1 MGDKWPRKTIAECAS
16 DEPYSTQIGPFGKAL
31 TPEEYTSSGVPL
43 LRGVNVNRGRFY
55 DNGFVFISEETS
67 DRLSKFESFPGDV
80 LLVHKGTLGQIGL
93 MPKDRK
99 HRRYIMGNSMLRVR
113 CDPAKLIPEY
123 LYYWLCSHEGQ
134 HYLFSRVS
142 QVGVPQ
148 IQRPLT
154 TLREASLPVPPL
166 DEQKEIAHIL
176 STLDD
181 KIELN
186 QQMNRTLEGI
196 ARALFKSWFID
207 FDPVRAKLDGRQP
220 YGMDAETA
228 ALFPNSFEDSALG
241 KIPKGWEVRAFG
253 KLLNLTI
260 GGDWGKEEPDDKHDQ
275 PIAIIR
281 GTDIAGIKA
290 GSIDKV
296 PHRYTTAQKLKK
308 RSLQNGDLI
317 IEVSGGSRDQ
327 PTGRALY
334 ITESI
339 LSKFQLPVVPAS
351 FCRLLRATDPTVALM
366 LKLHLELLYTQGG
379 TWQYQNQST
388 GISNFQTQYFLEN
401 ELVIVPSLRIREA
414 FFSKVR
420 PIVDKQFSCERQAL
434 ENIRDVLLAKLL
446 SGEIRVKDAE
456 QALEAVV

>member
-1 MGDKWPRKTIAECAS
+1 
-16 DEPYSTQIGPFGKAL
+16 
-31 TPEEYTSSGVPL
+31 
-43 LRGVNVNRGRFY
+43 
-55 DNGFVFISEETS
+55 
-67 DRLSKFESFPGDV
+67 
-80 LLVHKGTLGQIGL
+80 
-93 MPKDRK
+93 
-99 HRRYIMGNSMLRVR
+99 MGNSMLRVR

-339 LSKFQLPVVPAS
+339 LSKFQLSVVPAS

-379 TWQYQNQST
+379 TWQYQNQSK